1 MVPVGRRAGD
11 SVTATIAAYRP
22 ADAEPRDLID
32 AMRRV
37 NTAARIAELDGE
49 DFTSEIQ
56 QLQALADRLDALA
69 VDDIR
74 MQASLWHDDLA
85 ERMAENLTAGPKGR
99 INRRSRSG
107 LRVLSLQPLCRHA
120 EPDRPAD
127 RLCDRRGRRGAE
139 VHATHTFE
147 AIVNGPPGGVHGG
160 VVAGVFDELLGCTCV
175 VNDVSG
181 FTGTLSIRYASLT
194 PLGVPI
200 TMRGWIDRVE
210 GRKTFA
216 TGTFHHGE
224 TLAPRPKGSSSARGP
239 RPKPGHRG
247 RGEGRSRAGRRSTR
261 SFRPRHPRAAGAS
274 PTGRRAGSAA

>member
-1 MVPVGRRAGD
+1 MH
-11 SVTATIAAYRP
+11 
-22 ADAEPRDLID
+22 EPRDLID
-32 AMRRV
+32 AMRRG
-37 NTAARIAELDGE
+37 NTAPRIAELDGE

-56 QLQALADRLDALA
+56 QLHALADRLDALA

-99 INRRSRSG
+99 INRALEVGIAGFFPYSPYVG
-107 LRVLSLQPLCRHA
+107 TLNPIAPPIDFATVVVG
-120 EPDRPAD
+120 DR
-127 RLCDRRGRRGAE
+127 AE

-147 AIVNGPPGGVHGG
+147 AIMNGPPGGVHGG

-200 TMRGWIDRVE
+200 TMRGWVDRVE

-224 TLAPRPKGSSSARGP
+224 TLCATAEGIFIGP
-239 RPKPGHRG
+239 RT
-247 RGEGRSRAGRRSTR
+247 AT
-261 SFRPRHPRAAGAS
+261 
-274 PTGRRAGSAA
+274 